1 MRRPSGPMICTYM
14 RMHVRVRAYVCVCA
28 HVCVVALTCVFVC
41 VRARMCMC
49 VRVRVRV
56 RACAC
61 EWIEDAPP
69 LGVLFPQKRASKL
82 FVPLRG
88 GLGGFPGLSP
98 FMLKIN

>member
-1 MRRPSGPMICTYM
+1 
-14 RMHVRVRAYVCVCA
+14 VC
-28 HVCVVALTCVFVC
+28 VC
-41 VRARMCMC
+41 VRALCTCACVRVFLCVYVYVCMC